1 MAGRLGGTGG
11 FDCYR
16 VGPARTM
23 RLSSPQRASSYP
35 VPRSRILKLDQYRK
49 QVLRVAYDEPSMVK
63 ADLIDRALDATDLE
77 RSAIRDAVDALF
89 ESVGSA
95 LERGDRVV
103 LRRFGVFYPAPR
115 KTGVARNPHT
125 GEPVAIPRGR
135 VVRFRSAPGLQSL
148 PEGN

>member
-1 MAGRLGGTGG
+1 MGRGGNGSPALPILYLERL
-11 FDCYR
+11 FD
-16 VGPARTM
+16 GAWE
-23 RLSSPQRASSYP
+23 S
-35 VPRSRILKLDQYRK
+35 
-49 QVLRVAYDEPSMVK
+49 LRVAYDEPSMVK

-125 GEPVAIPRGR
+125 GEPAAIPRGR
-135 VVRFRSAPGLQSL
+135 VVRFRSAPGLQSF